1 MPRTPQSLQRI
12 LTTDPLLG
20 PWNARRQREETLTG
34 IVRRHLPR
42 PLAERV
48 HVTDVQGAELVLAAE
63 AGAIAAVVKQR
74 SPDLIAAL
82 QREGCQ
88 FSVIRVRVQV
98 RALPEPTQKTNT
110 KQIDR
115 SCFQPLARLA
125 RALPNGPL
133 KAALARFVRRAG

>member
-12 LTTDPLLG
+12 LANDPLLG
-20 PWNARRQREETLTG
+20 PWNARRHREATLTG

-48 HVTDVQGAELVLAAE
+48 HVNDVQGTELVLAAE

-98 RALPEPTQKTNT
+98 RTVLEPPPKTNI
-110 KQIDR
+110 KQMDR

-125 RALPNGPL
+125 RELPGGPL
-133 KAALARFVRRAG
+133 KAALTRFVRRAG

>member
-12 LTTDPLLG
+12 FADDPMLG
-20 PWNARRQREETLTG
+20 PWNARRLHEETLTG

-48 HVTDVQGAELVLAAE
+48 HVADVQGAELVLAAE

-74 SPDLIAAL
+74 GPELLAAL
-82 QREGCQ
+82 QRDGCQ

-98 RALPEPTQKTNT
+98 RTDPPPLHKITT
-110 KQIDR
+110 KQTDR
-115 SCFQPLARLA
+115 ACFQPLARLA
-125 RALPNGPL
+125 RELPAGPL
-133 KAALARFVRRAG
+133 KAALTRFVRRAG